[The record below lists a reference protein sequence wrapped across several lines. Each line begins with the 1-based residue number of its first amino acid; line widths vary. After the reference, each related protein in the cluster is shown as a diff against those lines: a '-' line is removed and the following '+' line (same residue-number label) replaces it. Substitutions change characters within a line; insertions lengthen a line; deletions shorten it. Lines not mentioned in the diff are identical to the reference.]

1 MPNERPD
8 EVPAEPDDRY
18 AAHRA
23 KWKFWARALV
33 RASEDLRALLEVDE
47 SNFRFVAGPAHA
59 SARDYFLYATLD
71 EIEKLGIAV
80 MGWDEIVGEEEI
92 EADGATTRVILE
104 RSLDEQSFWTRKTL
118 EVLIDLVC
126 FSQTNEDP
134 YYRHLLLLRDLRREL
149 SIQQDLTT
157 FYGAPS
163 RNVEWSINRVYEE
176 IRELEANDI
185 DFARVW
191 YARQPLAAVPAR
203 PDGILTSVRGRLQAA
218 LPLMQPHE
226 KLSIG
231 LSYARA
237 YGSTSDDIHFRPQA
251 TLRDISTDAVAAG
264 IDRVA
269 VDGVA
274 AIKRVQELL
283 DQVPQGINEQLR
295 DSFDQN
301 EYPAEVLRQR
311 TTNRAD
317 VGDFVLAGGDL
328 GEVIEKRESPFG
340 YEMYHV
346 NYLAERP
353 LPDIDDD
360 WFLAEHIERFYT
372 ADEFLERMRE
382 AVDAARAPADAVE
395 RIEALPPGER
405 QDLIRESL
413 VATWEH
419 AGLREWVRDRQRQA
433 AAEPNPYAPRED
445 AGELGTADD

>member
-1 MPNERPD
+1 VPGEQRD
-8 EVPAEPDDRY
+8 EGAAEQDDRY
-18 AAHRA
+18 AAHRE

-59 SARDYFLYATLD
+59 AARDYFLYAALD

-80 MGWDEIVGEEEI
+80 MGWDEIVGHEEI
-92 EADGATTRVILE
+92 RADDASTRVILE

-118 EVLIDLVC
+118 ELLIDLVC
-126 FSQTNEDP
+126 FSQTNGDQ
-134 YYRHLLLLRDLRREL
+134 YYRHLLLLRDLRGHL
-149 SIQQDLTT
+149 SIQQDLTR
-157 FYGAPS
+157 FYGTPS

-176 IRELEANDI
+176 IREVEATDI
-185 DFARVW
+185 DFGRVW
-191 YARQPLAAVPAR
+191 YARQPLAAVPTR
-203 PDGILTSVRGRLQAA
+203 PNGILTSVRGRLQTA
-218 LPLMQPHE
+218 LPLMHPHE

-231 LSYARA
+231 LSYARV
-237 YGSTSDDIHFRPQA
+237 YGSSSEDIHFRPQA

-301 EYPAEVLRQR
+301 EYPAEVLSRR

-328 GEVIEKRESPFG
+328 GEVIKKRESPFG

-346 NYLAERP
+346 NYLSERP
-353 LPDIDDD
+353 LPGIDDD

-372 ADEFLERMRE
+372 ADEFLRRMRE
-382 AVDAARAPADAVE
+382 AVDASHAPADAVQ

-413 VATWEH
+413 LAAWEH
-419 AGLREWVRDRQRQA
+419 AGLRQWVRERQRQA
-433 AAEPNPYAPRED
+433 AAEPNPYAPPQD
-445 AGELGTADD
+445 GDELSTAHD

>member
-1 MPNERPD
+1 MPNEQPD
-8 EVPAEPDDRY
+8 EEAAKQDDRY
-18 AAHRA
+18 AAHRE

-33 RASEDLRALLEVDE
+33 RAGEDLRALLQVDE
-47 SNFRFVAGPAHA
+47 SNFRFVAGPTHTA
-59 SARDYFLYATLD
+59 ARDYFLYATLD

-80 MGWDEIVGEEEI
+80 MGWDEIVGQEEI
-92 EADGATTRVILE
+92 QAGDATTRVILE

-134 YYRHLLLLRDLRREL
+134 YYRHLLLLRDLRRHF

-191 YARQPLAAVPAR
+191 YARQPLAAVPTR
-203 PDGILTSVRGRLQAA
+203 PDGILTSVRGRLQMA
-218 LPLMQPHE
+218 LPLMHPHE

-237 YGSTSDDIHFRPQA
+237 YGSTSEDIHFRPQA

-269 VDGVA
+269 VGGVA

-283 DQVPQGINEQLR
+283 DEVPQGINEQLR

-301 EYPAEVLRQR
+301 EYPAEVLRWR

-328 GEVIEKRESPFG
+328 SEVIEKRASPFG

-353 LPDIDDD
+353 LPGIDDD
-360 WFLAEHIERFYT
+360 WLLAEYIERFYT
-372 ADEFLERMRE
+372 ADEFLQRMRE
-382 AVDAARAPADAVE
+382 AVDAGRAPADAVG

-445 AGELGTADD
+445 AGEHGAADN